1 MKNLDPVS
9 KRILV
14 IALSISLLLLSL
26 SAFLLTISRVTAKP
40 TNGVYENY
48 VGLGVDDEFVY
59 YADLGKLRIYKA
71 PKSKA
76 QTAASWK

>member
-1 MKNLDPVS
+1 MKTLDPIS

-14 IALSISLLLLSL
+14 VALSISLVLLSL

-40 TNGVYENY
+40 TEGVYENII
-48 VGLGVDDEFVY
+48 GLGVDEESAY
-59 YADLGKLRIYKA
+59 YADLGQLKIYKI

-76 QTAASWK
+76 QPVTRWK

>member
-14 IALSISLLLLSL
+14 IALSISLVLLSL
-26 SAFLLTISRVTAKP
+26 SAFLLTSSRVMARP
-40 TNGVYENY
+40 TNAFYENY
-48 VGLGVDDEFVY
+48 IGLGVDEEFVY
-59 YADLGKLRIYKA
+59 YADLGKLKIYKA

-76 QTAASWK
+76 QPAAGWK